1 MFLVVYIQS
10 ANNNSAQIYS
20 YNSIQI
26 ELNCIPAK
34 LFCLYV
40 DYHRLKWWD
49 SKCESYIANLFAN
62 INEILAD

>member
-1 MFLVVYIQS
+1 MFIVAYIQS
-10 ANNNSAQIYS
+10 ASNISARIYS

-40 DYHRLKWWD
+40 DYHSLKWWD
-49 SKCESYIANLFAN
+49 SKCVSYVENLFAN